1 MNTFFLAATAGI
13 FMSVV
18 GTVSNIPLGLG
29 VITVIIPLI
38 NIVLNVGCIIY
49 SAKTKKWFVPSILV
63 VLYAI
68 LVLFPLLWFLT
79 GGATGS
85 TTPYLIMTGFIV
97 VIIFRGKLRN
107 FLLGTI
113 PLLFSFFIFLELLYP
128 EICAP
133 YPSRVTHYIDLII
146 GLMVSFT
153 VTATLAIVVLSR
165 YHKARLESEELV
177 KKLGAISLTDPLTG
191 IYNRRMLTSCLDEE
205 MRKCYENDCP
215 LTICLADID
224 HFKQVNDVYGHL
236 SGDKVLIDLA
246 RVIEEFMGENDIL
259 GRYGGEEFL
268 IIFKNQTMREAL
280 ETVEKFHKAIQAH
293 EWEKIRPIT
302 ISCGVSEYAKG
313 ISYSDFVGS
322 ADKCLYEAKEM
333 GRNEIAYE
341 HRSS

>member
-1 MNTFFLAATAGI
+1 MTKKLFRKMSFSGSSLELNTFFLAATAGI

-153 VTATLAIVVLSR
+153 VTA
-165 YHKARLESEELV
+165 
-177 KKLGAISLTDPLTG
+177 ISFRP
-191 IYNRRMLTSCLDEE
+191 ISFSSYR
-205 MRKCYENDCP
+205 
-215 LTICLADID
+215 
-224 HFKQVNDVYGHL
+224 HL
-236 SGDKVLIDLA
+236 S
-246 RVIEEFMGENDIL
+246 
-259 GRYGGEEFL
+259 
-268 IIFKNQTMREAL
+268 AL
-280 ETVEKFHKAIQAH
+280 LTK
-293 EWEKIRPIT
+293 
-302 ISCGVSEYAKG
+302 SE
-313 ISYSDFVGS
+313 
-322 ADKCLYEAKEM
+322 
-333 GRNEIAYE
+333 
-341 HRSS
+341 